1 MRELLPWILGLVG
14 AVGGG
19 TGLYSL
25 LTVGVQKRQLAAQAG
40 DTLANTVSKLGE
52 AAASMVEPLQRSLIL
67 AESRADTLNAQ
78 LQGAKGEVTQLRT
91 EAERAYEDLRR
102 IRQAILEPTAT
113 IDGLRALVRRGP
125 IGNPWP

>member
-1 MRELLPWILGLVG
+1 MRDLLPWILGLIG

-40 DTLANTVSKLGE
+40 DTLASTVSKLGE
-52 AAASMVEPLQRSLIL
+52 AAAALVEPLQRSLIL

-78 LQGAKGEVTQLRT
+78 LQGAKGEVAQLRT

-102 IRQAILEPTAT
+102 IRQAILDPTAT
-113 IDGLRALVRRGP
+113 IDALRELVRRGP
-125 IGNPWP
+125 SNGRP